1 MAKYTKLQLALG
13 QALNCDPDD
22 GKVTL
27 VLETM
32 AIWFEYAL
40 EHVGMQ
46 PTVIPT
52 LLRWQYQ
59 QGELLYN
66 DD

>member
-1 MAKYTKLQLALG
+1 MAKHTKLQIALG
-13 QALNCDPDD
+13 QALNCEPDD

-40 EHVGMQ
+40 EHVGMN

-59 QGELLYN
+59 QGELLYGN
-66 DD
+66 D

>member
-1 MAKYTKLQLALG
+1 MAKHTKLQIALG
-13 QALNCDPDD
+13 QALNCEPDD

-27 VLETM
+27 VLETL

-40 EHVGMQ
+40 EHIGMQ

-59 QGELLYN
+59 QGELLYP

>member
-1 MAKYTKLQLALG
+1 MSKYTKLQLALG
-13 QALNCDPDD
+13 QALNCEPDD

-40 EHVGMQ
+40 EHVGMN

>member
-1 MAKYTKLQLALG
+1 MPKHTKLQLALG
-13 QALNCDPDD
+13 QALNCEPDD

-32 AIWFEYAL
+32 ALWFEYAL

-46 PTVIPT
+46 PNVIPT

-59 QGELLYN
+59 QGELLHGN
-66 DD
+66 E

>member
-1 MAKYTKLQLALG
+1 MSKHTKLQIALG

-40 EHVGMQ
+40 EHVGMN

-59 QGELLYN
+59 QGELLYG